1 MKNKDT
7 IKELAELCAKYGL
20 EIMDN
25 VYDEDL
31 ARWAWEIYANANN
44 IIKELKK

>member
-1 MKNKDT
+1 MKNKDI
-7 IKELAELCAKYGL
+7 IKELAELCSKYGL

-31 ARWAWEIYANANN
+31 ARMAYDIYASANN
-44 IIKELKK
+44 IIKELEK